1 MTATTATP
9 TPNAF
14 LTHVGNLSMHRSD
27 DATAYVLTVTAT
39 GEYVGT
45 YPTARAASDA
55 GIARITAAY
64 KARRRA

>member
-1 MTATTATP
+1 MTTTTA

-14 LTHVGNLSMHRSD
+14 LTHVGNLSMHRSE

-45 YPTARAASDA
+45 YPTARKASDA
-55 GIARITAAY
+55 AITRITAAY
-64 KARRRA
+64 EARRRA

>member
-1 MTATTATP
+1 MTTTRTP
-9 TPNAF
+9 SAF

-39 GEYVGT
+39 GEYIGT

-55 GIARITAAY
+55 GIARIAAAHR
-64 KARRRA
+64 ARKH